1 MCTTPPTPPTISSP
15 SSPPTPPA
23 PVSIPAPAPPVSVSM
38 SVARPA
44 PTPSPPVSVPAP
56 VSVSVSPISVSISVA
71 APTPAPSAVTISLS
85 PSLLHISP
93 PKASN
98 AILFLLNS
106 ATCYLQHLGFPLESS
121 PHLHRLL
128 QLCQFLPDL
137 YEAEVQLAAEV
148 VGQPPV
154 VVVYAEVGG
163 THLAHSQL
171 LLLVRAGWHGV
182 PVLLLGLH
190 LPLPEVLHLL
200 HQLDALLHV
209 PIRPELLCSRQL
221 LPDVLR
227 QLVDRVGLVRH
238 LLAQRVLGL
247 SQRLLGLLDLL
258 VAVADEGGEMV
269 AGVHVVEVIFFCLS
283 CQVVRS
289 EGDVVHP
296 RALTHVH
303 PGGREDV
310 VGTAVEQER
319 LADDFVVISRGGGL
333 SWKRTKYEALV
344 CNPA

>member
-23 PVSIPAPAPPVSVSM
+23 PVSVPAPAPPVSVSM

-44 PTPSPPVSVPAP
+44 PTPSPPM
-56 VSVSVSPISVSISVA
+56 SVS
-71 APTPAPSAVTISLS
+71 APAPAPSAVTISLS
-85 PSLLHISP
+85 PSLLHVSP

-106 ATCYLQHLGFPLESS
+106 PTCYLQHLGFPLESS

-154 VVVYAEVGG
+154 VVVYAEVGR

-171 LLLVRAGWHGV
+171 LLLVRAGWHRV

-200 HQLDALLHV
+200 HQLD
-209 PIRPELLCSRQL
+209 
-221 LPDVLR
+221 
-227 QLVDRVGLVRH
+227 
-238 LLAQRVLGL
+238 
-247 SQRLLGLLDLL
+247 
-258 VAVADEGGEMV
+258 
-269 AGVHVVEVIFFCLS
+269 
-283 CQVVRS
+283 
-289 EGDVVHP
+289 
-296 RALTHVH
+296 
-303 PGGREDV
+303 
-310 VGTAVEQER
+310 
-319 LADDFVVISRGGGL
+319 
-333 SWKRTKYEALV
+333 
-344 CNPA
+344 